1 MLCTG
6 ESALTSCAFESRQC
20 TDMLK
25 WHAVSS
31 ILLTQKCKEQ
41 LKEIFPA
48 IVKRDF
54 EDFQV
59 IQSWFNNHNP
69 FIGGKQLIALDTGVV
84 DSENRA
90 TCGQAEEIGA
100 SIQKSLYG
108 QTFSKSKFKRKDQIL
123 SLKSLY
129 SSIQLEKE
137 NVTIDPLTLFLR

>member
-6 ESALTSCAFESRQC
+6 ESALTSCAFGSRQC

-100 SIQKSLYG
+100 SIQKSLMVKH
-108 QTFSKSKFKRKDQIL
+108 FRKANL
-123 SLKSLY
+123 R
-129 SSIQLEKE
+129 EK
-137 NVTIDPLTLFLR
+137 TRYYH